1 MRPERWGVVL
11 LAALLASG
19 FLYYSLRSER
29 SSGARRDADERA
41 AGNELASFASAHNAV
56 VKWTAA
62 LPPRGRFS
70 APLVTDL
77 VNALVRPNQRP
88 VLLQMQLSQV
98 IEREGSF
105 SAHFSA
111 YYLTN
116 GLFSLQTDLSCTAE
130 QATRLRQ
137 STTTAGARF
146 AVIARIT
153 DVSRGLQ
160 QAGEGAG
167 AGGSEGR
174 ASSATSPEL
183 EGASDVF
190 VARGTCV
197 DLLELPRT
205 VSQ

>member
-11 LAALLASG
+11 LAALLAGG

-29 SSGARRDADERA
+29 SSRARRNADERA
-41 AGNELASFASAHNAV
+41 AGDELASFASAHNAV

-77 VNALVRPNQRP
+77 VAALVRPNQKP
-88 VLLQMQLSQV
+88 VLLQMQFSQV
-98 IEREGSF
+98 TEREGSF

-116 GLFSLQTDLSCTAE
+116 GLFSLQADFSCTAE
-130 QATRLRQ
+130 QAARLRQ

-160 QAGEGAG
+160 QPGEG

-174 ASSATSPEL
+174 ASAATSPEL

-197 DLLELPRT
+197 DLLELPRA